1 MPGKTIWFTGRFCFL
16 TAFWEVYYE
25 RKDSKRAAPFPRRA
39 AGIRPGELLLEI
51 DGNGIED
58 FLDYRFFMASENVN
72 LLLRSE
78 KGEERKV
85 HIRKGEYED
94 LGLEFGSDLM
104 DEQRSCRNQCIFCFI
119 DQMPPGCGRPFTLR
133 TTTRGSASS
142 TATISP

>member
-1 MPGKTIWFTGRFCFL
+1 MSVKIQSVQPHFP
-16 TAFWEVYYE
+16 
-25 RKDSKRAAPFPRRA
+25 AAR

-72 LLLRSE
+72 LMLRSE

-119 DQMPPGCGRPFTLR
+119 DQMPPGMRPTLYFKDDDAR
-133 TTTRGSASS
+133 LSFLLRQLYHPDKPLGTRHRADDSG
-142 TATISP
+142 